1 MLTVGQPVSLNK
13 PVLWQS
19 ASGALYRAW
28 RTAVVVCVV
37 LLPVLVRVSVQAVAD
52 EPFAGGEPT
61 AATPSAVVDEEA
73 SGVDDGSLTQRL
85 RQQSRTEGSLIQQ
98 LSGSNVEPAA
108 VISTTDYEGQLLSW
122 RCEQRGAGT
131 EVQQS
136 QPEDQPEVAARFRLT
151 ASAVSEP
158 VLLTA
163 RLEPSRL
170 HYDFKAALT
179 ADSTAA
185 GLRLALQLL
194 IPGQV
199 DPRTGGPMVV
209 YLPGDALE
217 QSETTQTLR
226 VAVTRKA
233 MESLL
238 RRTRAELNRAD
249 IRFQEPLIIGLAVM
263 AESQPGELWMD
274 LGLAEYGPVIAPQ
287 QSQLDLIPQSAMDSS
302 TGAERVHVPLDV
314 ELGALLLNQQPVVLR
329 LLPDHGEGVDWLSR
343 AGVNTVWQSDVQAVE
358 RSQELSAAGFA
369 VLATPPHP
377 EFAAGDFGQ
386 VVSTLPPLDQQYPYI
401 SGWYLGTRIGQA
413 DLPHLLAWSRE
424 VRSADR
430 VMQRPHAADLAG
442 AESAASREIDLAG
455 MGRHVV
461 GREDGFGALRNLLV
475 HRLNMSGQMA
485 FPWTWVQ
492 AEPSFAQQQWR
503 GDGVQPAVEPEQI
516 LQQVYAAISAGYR
529 GVGFWKTKS
538 LQSDDPQS
546 RETSLAIELACLEIS
561 LLEPFLARGRR
572 EGYLAVRTAA
582 GQAGAA
588 GRGAGAGGMLN
599 LRGESS
605 GVTVAGLEA
614 PRGPDAV
621 VIRGSGATL
630 ILATHWD
637 NTAQYVPG
645 PMYEREVNMTVA
657 ASETASAWQVSTAGI
672 RSLPRDVRAG
682 GLAIRIENFD
692 RCAAVVVTSDTS
704 IIQKLEQRIRGLSV
718 RAAEVTAELATLKYE
733 RVRET
738 VSQLQRE
745 HAVPSGTAKLLT
757 AIKSSLGRMQQELR
771 AGDHHES
778 LLQAADALR
787 NLRQLQFLCWKDAT
801 AGLCSPAASPHTVAF
816 ATLPDHWRLMNR
828 VQAERS
834 RLEDHLRWSATF
846 DDAGSLQRDGWER
859 AAADKT
865 LFSTTTDVIPAGAG
879 GRVLRL
885 AAWPADPTGR
895 STVRDDVVPLVLTSP
910 AFPVSAGDIVIVRGR
925 VRRGSAVASG
935 SRRPLLLYDTEL
947 GPEHGLKQELTSD
960 WQEFEMIRPIRR
972 GREFQLCASVLTQAE
987 VHLDDV
993 QFFRIEAGTPENP
1006 VRMIGTSGR

>member
-1 MLTVGQPVSLNK
+1 M
-13 PVLWQS
+13 
-19 ASGALYRAW
+19 AW
-28 RTAVVVCVV
+28 RQILCGVVM
-37 LLPVLVRVSVQAVAD
+37 
-52 EPFAGGEPT
+52 FFG
-61 AATPSAVVDEEA
+61 AA
-73 SGVDDGSLTQRL
+73 R
-85 RQQSRTEGSLIQQ
+85 
-98 LSGSNVEPAA
+98 LSGDDPTSETEPAA
-108 VISTTDYEGQLLSW
+108 GVSGGKLTRQLREQSREDGALIQRVSGLSAAPSAIISAADYEGQLLTW
-122 RCEQRGAGT
+122 RCERHGAGT

-158 VLLTA
+158 VLLTG

-179 ADSTAA
+179 ADSTVA
-185 GLRLALQLL
+185 GARLALQLL

-199 DPRTGGPMVV
+199 DPRTGGPMIV

-226 VAVTRKA
+226 VAVTRKG

-249 IRFQEPLIIGLAVM
+249 IRFQDPLIIGLAVM

-274 LGLAEYGPVIAPQ
+274 LGVAEYGPVIVPQ
-287 QSQLDLIPQSAMDSS
+287 QAQLDLIPQP
-302 TGAERVHVPLDV
+302 TGSDAQTAERVHVPLDV
-314 ELGALLLNQQPVVLR
+314 ELGALLLNQQPVMLR
-329 LLPDHGEGVDWLSR
+329 LLPDHGEGVDWLTR
-343 AGVNTVWQSDVQAVE
+343 TGVNTVWLGDVQGAD
-358 RSQELSAAGFA
+358 RSQELAAAGFA
-369 VLATPPHP
+369 ILATPPHP
-377 EFAAGDFGQ
+377 EFATGDFGQ
-386 VVSTLPPLDQQYPYI
+386 LLSTLPPLDQQFPYV
-401 SGWYLGTRIGQA
+401 SGWYLGTRVGQA

-461 GREDGFGALRNLLV
+461 GREDGFGVLRNLLV
-475 HRLNMSGQMA
+475 HRLNNSGQMA

-492 AEPSFAQQQWR
+492 VEPSFAQQQWR
-503 GDGVQPAVEPEQI
+503 GDGVQPTVEPEQI
-516 LQQVYAAISAGYR
+516 WHQVYAAISAGYR

-538 LQSDDPQS
+538 LQSDDLQQ
-546 RETSLAIELACLEIS
+546 RETALAIELACLEMS

-572 EGYLAVRTAA
+572 EGYLAVRTGEGSGRQ
-582 GQAGAA
+582 GQ
-588 GRGAGAGGMLN
+588 GGGGPLN
-599 LRGESS
+599 LNGLSS
-605 GVTVAGLEA
+605 GVTVAGLDA
-614 PRGPDAV
+614 PRGPDAA

-637 NTAQYVPG
+637 TTSQYVPG
-645 PMYEREVNMTVA
+645 PMYEREVSMTVA

-682 GLAIRIENFD
+682 GLAIRIRDFD
-692 RCAAVVVTSDTS
+692 RCAAIVVTSDTS
-704 IIQKLEQRIRGLSV
+704 IIQKLEQRIRGISG
-718 RAAEVTAELATLKYE
+718 RAAAVTAELAELKHE
-733 RVRET
+733 RVVET
-738 VSQLQRE
+738 VSRLQRE
-745 HAVPSGTAKLLT
+745 HAAPAGTAKLLT
-757 AIKSSLGRMQQELR
+757 AVKSSLNKMRQELKS
-771 AGDHHES
+771 GDHSES

-801 AGLCSPAASPHTVAF
+801 AGLCSPAASPHTAAF

-828 VQAERS
+828 VQSERS
-834 RLEDHLRWSATF
+834 RLANHLRWSATF

-859 AAADKT
+859 AAADKS
-865 LFSTTTDVIPAGAG
+865 LFSTTTDVIPAGSG

-895 STVRDDVVPLVLTSP
+895 SAVRDDVVPLVLTSP
-910 AFPVSAGDIVIVRGR
+910 VVPVSPGDIVIVRGR

-935 SRRPLLLYDTEL
+935 SRCPLLLYDTEL
-947 GPEHGLKQELTSD
+947 GPEHGLKQEVTSD
-960 WQEFEMIRPIRR
+960 WQEFELIRPIQR

-993 QFFRIEAGTPENP
+993 QFYLIEGGTAETP

>member
-1 MLTVGQPVSLNK
+1 MLCG
-13 PVLWQS
+13 VLMLFC
-19 ASGALYRAW
+19 AAW
-28 RTAVVVCVV
+28 
-37 LLPVLVRVSVQAVAD
+37 LPAD
-52 EPFAGGEPT
+52 ELNSEPGSAADISGGKLTRQLRERSQAG
-61 AATPSAVVDEEA
+61 
-73 SGVDDGSLTQRL
+73 
-85 RQQSRTEGSLIQQ
+85 GSLIQRVSG
-98 LSGSNVEPAA
+98 LSMEPSAIMAA
-108 VISTTDYEGQLLSW
+108 ADYEGQLLTW
-122 RCEQRGAGT
+122 RCERHGPGT
-131 EVQQS
+131 QVQQS

-151 ASAVSEP
+151 ASAASEP
-158 VLLTA
+158 VLLTG

-179 ADSTAA
+179 ADSTVA
-185 GLRLALQLL
+185 GARLALQLL

-199 DPRTGGPMVV
+199 DPRTGGPMIV

-217 QSETTQTLR
+217 QSETTETLR
-226 VAVTRKA
+226 VAVTRKG

-249 IRFQEPLIIGLAVM
+249 IRFQDPLIIGLAVM

-274 LGLAEYGPVIAPQ
+274 LGVAEYGPVIVPQ
-287 QSQLDLIPQSAMDSS
+287 QAQLDLIPQPA
-302 TGAERVHVPLDV
+302 GGAAQAAERVHVPLDV
-314 ELGALLLNQQPVVLR
+314 ELGALLLNQQPVLLR
-329 LLPDHGEGVDWLSR
+329 MLPDHGEGVDWLTR
-343 AGVNTVWQSDVQAVE
+343 AGVNTVWLSDVQAAD
-358 RSQELSAAGFA
+358 RSRELAEAGFA
-369 VLATPPHP
+369 ILATPPHP
-377 EFAAGDFGQ
+377 EFATGDFGQ
-386 VVSTLPPLDQQYPYI
+386 LVSSLPPLDQQFPYV
-401 SGWYLGTRIGQA
+401 SGWYLGTRVGQA

-461 GREDGFGALRNLLV
+461 GREDGFGSLRNLLV
-475 HRLNMSGQMA
+475 HRLNNSGQMA

-492 AEPSFAQQQWR
+492 VEPSFAQQQWR
-503 GDGVQPAVEPEQI
+503 GDGVQPTVEPEQI
-516 LQQVYAAISAGYR
+516 LHQVYAAISAGYR
-529 GVGFWKTKS
+529 GLGFWKTKS
-538 LQSDDPQS
+538 LQSEDRQQ
-546 RETSLAIELACLEIS
+546 RETALAIELACLEMS

-572 EGYLAVRTAA
+572 EGYLAVRTGEGPG
-582 GQAGAA
+582 GQSKGGGGA
-588 GRGAGAGGMLN
+588 LN
-599 LRGESS
+599 LNGLSS
-605 GVTVAGLEA
+605 GVTVAGLDA
-614 PRGPDAV
+614 PRGPDAA

-637 NTAQYVPG
+637 TTSQYVPG

-682 GLAIRIENFD
+682 GLAIRIRDFD
-692 RCAAVVVTSDTS
+692 RCAAIVVTSDTS
-704 IIQKLEQRIRGLSV
+704 IIQKLEQRIRGISA
-718 RAAEVTAELATLKYE
+718 RAAAVTAELAELKHE

-738 VSQLQRE
+738 ISQLQRE
-745 HAVPSGTAKLLT
+745 HAAPSGTATLLT
-757 AIKSSLGRMQQELR
+757 AVKSSLEKMRQEQKS
-771 AGDHHES
+771 GDHSES
-778 LLQAADALR
+778 LLQSADALR

-801 AGLCSPAASPHTVAF
+801 GGLCSPAASPHTTAF

-828 VQAERS
+828 VQSERS
-834 RLEDHLRWSATF
+834 RLSNHLRWSATF

-895 STVRDDVVPLVLTSP
+895 SAVRDDVVPLVLTSP
-910 AFPVSAGDIVIVRGR
+910 VVTVSPGDIVIVRGR

-960 WQEFEMIRPIRR
+960 WQEFELIRPIHR

-993 QFFRIEAGTPENP
+993 QFYLIEAGTSETP

>member
-1 MLTVGQPVSLNK
+1 MGQPVSLNK

-19 ASGALYRAW
+19 ASGALYRAC

-37 LLPVLVRVSVQAVAD
+37 LLPVLVRASVQAVAD

-209 YLPGDALE
+209 YLPGEALE

-461 GREDGFGALRNLLV
+461 GREDG
-475 HRLNMSGQMA
+475 
-485 FPWTWVQ
+485 
-492 AEPSFAQQQWR
+492 
-503 GDGVQPAVEPEQI
+503 
-516 LQQVYAAISAGYR
+516 
-529 GVGFWKTKS
+529 
-538 LQSDDPQS
+538 
-546 RETSLAIELACLEIS
+546 
-561 LLEPFLARGRR
+561 
-572 EGYLAVRTAA
+572 
-582 GQAGAA
+582 
-588 GRGAGAGGMLN
+588 
-599 LRGESS
+599 
-605 GVTVAGLEA
+605 
-614 PRGPDAV
+614 
-621 VIRGSGATL
+621 
-630 ILATHWD
+630 
-637 NTAQYVPG
+637 
-645 PMYEREVNMTVA
+645 
-657 ASETASAWQVSTAGI
+657 
-672 RSLPRDVRAG
+672 
-682 GLAIRIENFD
+682 
-692 RCAAVVVTSDTS
+692 
-704 IIQKLEQRIRGLSV
+704 
-718 RAAEVTAELATLKYE
+718 
-733 RVRET
+733 
-738 VSQLQRE
+738 
-745 HAVPSGTAKLLT
+745 
-757 AIKSSLGRMQQELR
+757 
-771 AGDHHES
+771 
-778 LLQAADALR
+778 
-787 NLRQLQFLCWKDAT
+787 
-801 AGLCSPAASPHTVAF
+801 
-816 ATLPDHWRLMNR
+816 
-828 VQAERS
+828 
-834 RLEDHLRWSATF
+834 
-846 DDAGSLQRDGWER
+846 
-859 AAADKT
+859 
-865 LFSTTTDVIPAGAG
+865 
-879 GRVLRL
+879 
-885 AAWPADPTGR
+885 
-895 STVRDDVVPLVLTSP
+895 
-910 AFPVSAGDIVIVRGR
+910 
-925 VRRGSAVASG
+925 
-935 SRRPLLLYDTEL
+935 
-947 GPEHGLKQELTSD
+947 
-960 WQEFEMIRPIRR
+960 
-972 GREFQLCASVLTQAE
+972 
-987 VHLDDV
+987 
-993 QFFRIEAGTPENP
+993 
-1006 VRMIGTSGR
+1006 